1 LLGRYEGET
10 CEGRFHGEG
19 LAYFEGGH
27 MYKGWFSKGL
37 MDGCGVFTH
46 ADGFKY
52 EGEFVCNLP
61 MGQGSYTWPNGCTY
75 DGEVYNCLRHGM
87 GTYKSLKNSVEYTGE
102 WSLGKRHGKGAIYY
116 NQEKTSWYKGDW
128 VRNRK
133 EGWGVRCYP
142 SGNIYSGE
150 WRNNLRHGEGTMRWT
165 NLRQQYVGAWQGGVQ
180 HGRGT
185 HFWNISQG
193 DELHFFLNS
202 HHTGEF
208 VQGQRHGRGRVCFA
222 SGASY
227 EAEWH
232 NNRSLS
238 QGKFT
243 SADGRVFEGDLVYD
257 LM

>member
-1 LLGRYEGET
+1 YEGET

-133 EGWGVRCYP
+133 EGWGVRWYAP
-142 SGNIYSGE
+142 TFDLSVPRLYLTRLE
-150 WRNNLRHGEGTMRWT
+150 LPLREHLLW
-165 NLRQQYVGAWQGGVQ
+165 GVEEQ
-180 HGRGT
+180 PETRRRH
-185 HFWNISQG
+185 NEV
-193 DELHFFLNS
+193 DEPPAA
-202 HHTGEF
+202 
-208 VQGQRHGRGRVCFA
+208 VRGRVA
-222 SGASY
+222 G
-227 EAEWH
+227 
-232 NNRSLS
+232 RSPAWPRNSLLEHKPGGRAAFLPQQS
-238 QGKFT
+238 
-243 SADGRVFEGDLVYD
+243 SHGRVCAGPETRPRPRL
-257 LM
+257 LRQRRQL